1 MKALKDN
8 VGNILFII
16 CVYLAALGLHWGL
29 WDLPMWR
36 AVSRAQAAMAVQW
49 LFTNTALL
57 DSLKT

>member
-16 CVYLAALGLHWGL
+16 GVHLAALGLHWGL
-29 WDLPMWR
+29 WDLPMWQ
-36 AVSRAQAAMAVQW
+36 AVSRAQAAVAVQW
-49 LFTNTALL
+49 LLTNMALL